1 MTDLVWYALAS
12 LATIQAIHGLGFLY
26 VLKWMLWRNEQ
37 LTDLLVA
44 HYTENPLNSSFD
56 EE

>member
-44 HYTENPLNSSFD
+44 HYTENPLNSSSY
-56 EE
+56 

>member
-12 LATIQAIHGLGFLY
+12 LGIIQAIHGLGFLY
-26 VLKWMLWRNEQ
+26 VLKWMLWRNDQ
-37 LTDLLVA
+37 LTELLVA
-44 HYTENPLNSSFD
+44 HYTKNPLNSSSD